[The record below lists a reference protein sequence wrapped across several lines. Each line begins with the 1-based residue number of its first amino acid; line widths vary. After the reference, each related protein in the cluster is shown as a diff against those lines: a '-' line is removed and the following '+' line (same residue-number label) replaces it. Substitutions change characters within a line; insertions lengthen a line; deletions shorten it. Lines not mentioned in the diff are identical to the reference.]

1 MKKILVIEDSKPF
14 RNQILK
20 QLESKGFY
28 TIAAENGFDG
38 IKLAKEQLPDLVI
51 CDILMPDLDGYS
63 VLIALRQ
70 NPDTAIIPFIFV
82 TAKVTRSDLRK
93 GMVLGADDYL
103 TKPFTAEELI
113 ASVTTQLE
121 KQVALQAAIATR
133 LNKATQNQPEA
144 DLAPTVS
151 IQSDNNVESI
161 LPNCP
166 QLAEVFQF
174 IEANYH
180 RSINL
185 CDVAEAVGYSPSYL
199 TNLVRQQTGHSLYR
213 WILERRMA
221 EALSLLRK
229 TDMAI
234 NQIATAI
241 GYKDACHF
249 SRHFRQVHGTSPQAW
264 RNANRPG
271 ESPPRAKE
279 LTRRS
284 QDYSLSTPLIC

>member
-20 QLESKGFY
+20 QLESKGFCI
-28 TIAAENGFDG
+28 IAAENGFDG

-103 TKPFTAEELI
+103 TKPFTPEELI

-133 LNKATQNQPEA
+133 LNNIHNQPET
-144 DLAPTVS
+144 DIAPVTAIES
-151 IQSDNNVESI
+151 NNNVESI

-213 WILERRMA
+213 WIVERRMA
-221 EALSLLRK
+221 EAISLLRK

-264 RNANRPG
+264 RNSNRPG

-284 QDYSLSTPLIC
+284 QDYSLSTPLPC